1 MTECISKPIT
11 FSSLN
16 AKKIQADFDG
26 GAITSDAGAVLLRE
40 VDKRIGLI
48 DQINGCIPDPRHPL
62 YLTHTQRSML
72 AQRIIGIA
80 QGYEDLND
88 HQALRMD
95 PLFHVAT
102 DRGFDPEIPLAS
114 TSTLWRLEDR
124 VDREAMIKIV
134 EVFVDQFIASHATAP
149 SQIVLDFDATDDPLH
164 GQQEG
169 RFFNGYYDCYCY
181 LPLYVF
187 CGDQLLVPYLRP
199 SNIDGAKHSWAI
211 LKLLVQR
218 FRQVWPS
225 VRIIFRGDSGFCRWK
240 MMRWCDRQGVYY
252 VIGLAKNPVLLRK
265 ITFLRDKAQRQ
276 FEQTGLKQRLLGTFS
291 YAAATWD
298 RQRRVIARLEFDAK
312 GANPRFIV
320 SNLPGSPYQLYYE
333 LYCARGDMENRIKEQ
348 QLWLFADRT
357 SCHEFLTNQFRL
369 LLSSAAYILLDSLR
383 RLGLQETSWA
393 RIQSGTIRNKL
404 LKIGARIVVSVR
416 RVVLHLPT
424 GYPYATFF
432 HEVAVRIMSPA
443 PDAFGFR

>member
-1 MTECISKPIT
+1 MTECIPSPIT
-11 FSSLN
+11 FSSLK

-48 DQINGCIPDPRHPL
+48 DQINDCIPDPRHPL
-62 YLTHTQRSML
+62 YVTHTQRTML
-72 AQRIIGIA
+72 AQRIMGIA

-88 HQALRMD
+88 HQTLRED
-95 PLFHVAT
+95 TVFQVAT
-102 DRGFDPEIPLAS
+102 DRGFDSETPLAS

-134 EVFVDQFIASHATAP
+134 EVFVDQFIQSHSTAP
-149 SQIVLDFDATDDPLH
+149 DQIVLDFDATDDPLY

-218 FRQVWPS
+218 FRQVWPG

-252 VIGLAKNPVLLRK
+252 VIGLGKNPVLLRK
-265 ITFLRDKAQRQ
+265 SAFLHQKAQCQ

-298 RQRRVIARLEFDAK
+298 RHRRVIARLEFDAK
-312 GANPRFIV
+312 GVNPRFIV
-320 SNLPGSPYQLYYE
+320 TNLPGSPYQLYYE

-357 SCHEFLTNQFRL
+357 SCREFLTNQFRL

-383 RLGLQETSWA
+383 RLGLQDTPWA
-393 RIQSGTIRNKL
+393 RIQSVTIRNKL

-432 HEVAVRIMSPA
+432 REVANRLTGSMS
-443 PDAFGFR
+443 DTFGFA